1 MDCCFNCKRR
11 RGRKTDHPR
20 LNSAF
25 VVIGVFLFSVAVI
38 GLFCS
43 FYGLLQT
50 MVQVKDVVILGA
62 DVARVA
68 SRLVIALQEVFNTFI
83 MILPDVVD
91 FMLGLLPYIEGIAEE
106 VVTVLNMVTN
116 QNYTLSTQ
124 SWPKG

>member
-1 MDCCFNCKRR
+1 
-11 RGRKTDHPR
+11 
-20 LNSAF
+20 
-25 VVIGVFLFSVAVI
+25 
-38 GLFCS
+38 
-43 FYGLLQT
+43 